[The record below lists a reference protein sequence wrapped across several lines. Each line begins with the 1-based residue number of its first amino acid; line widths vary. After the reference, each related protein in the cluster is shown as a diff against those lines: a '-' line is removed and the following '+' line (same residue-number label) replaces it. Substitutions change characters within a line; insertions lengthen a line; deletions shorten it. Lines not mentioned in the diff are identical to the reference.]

1 MRAKTSAQIE
11 EEAQRR
17 ADEAAAVERV
27 ANYRTTRTPAVTTL
41 KPTPAMYGMWDD
53 FDFEEFDREERQFR
67 SARSI
72 AVGVA
77 YFILGAIV
85 TTIGS
90 FILGRGFGAQSLQ
103 TSLWCYAFIGTP
115 CLVMLYRKLQIEQF
129 LRKCL
134 TNYLVYSDNVSA
146 YRATL
151 AGWEFTNA
159 ERGLGYWQGLRGVEF
174 EAAVA
179 LLLKRRSCNV
189 TTTKGSGDGGVDL
202 VVTIGGNALWCQCK
216 GHAKAVSVA
225 PIREIAGVCSRGQA
239 RAVIIAANGYTR
251 PAVEAASDLG
261 VAHLDARDL
270 CNLAR
275 LEEIRSIEHFL
286 HPLRALALQ
295 GQAPGT
301 IESPKEAPEVR
312 QGA

>member
-1 MRAKTSAQIE
+1 MTLAQL
-11 EEAQRR
+11 EAGARRR
-17 ADEAAAVERV
+17 AAEAAAAERV
-27 ANYRTTRTPAVTTL
+27 AKYLATRIPTVTTL
-41 KPTPAMYGMWDD
+41 KPTPAMYGLWDD
-53 FDFEEFDREERQFR
+53 FDFGEFDREERQFR

-72 AVGVA
+72 AVGIA
-77 YFILGAIV
+77 YFTLGAILI
-85 TTIGS
+85 TTGS
-90 FILGRGFGAQSLQ
+90 FALSHGLDAQTLQ
-103 TSLWCYAFIGTP
+103 ASLWGYVLIGTP
-115 CLVMLYRKLQIEQF
+115 CLVILYDRVKAERF
-129 LRKCL
+129 LRKCF
-134 TNYLVYSDNVSA
+134 TNYLVYSDNVLT
-146 YRATL
+146 YRANL
-151 AGWEFTNA
+151 AGWEFTNT

-216 GHAKAVSVA
+216 AHAKPVSVA

-239 RAVIIAANGYTR
+239 RAVMIAVNGYTR

-275 LEEIRSIEHFL
+275 LEEITSLEHFL

-295 GQAPGT
+295 GQLRTP
-301 IESPKEAPEVR
+301 
-312 QGA
+312 